1 MKVQLSIIPEAE
13 EEYDENGNLPK
24 LSLEQARE
32 KLEKKQFE
40 VRRLQ
45 DYIATIDPFES
56 QRKIML
62 TGDETQRNNEET
74 AREFEQKVVSSDGQK
89 DMPDILAGDKEEDG
103 QEQKGESE
111 LLKSGD
117 VGQDSPGVV
126 CYETEER
133 EDKDRNIS
141 ESILLQS
148 NNDSSQKTGLQIDAT
163 PDKTVDVDRN
173 TESKLIQVSGSKS

>member
-1 MKVQLSIIPEAE
+1 
-13 EEYDENGNLPK
+13 
-24 LSLEQARE
+24 
-32 KLEKKQFE
+32 
-40 VRRLQ
+40 
-45 DYIATIDPFES
+45 
-56 QRKIML
+56 
-62 TGDETQRNNEET
+62 
-74 AREFEQKVVSSDGQK
+74 
-89 DMPDILAGDKEEDG
+89 MPDILAGDKEEDG

-148 NNDSSQKTGLQIDAT
+148 NNDSSQKTGL
-163 PDKTVDVDRN
+163 
-173 TESKLIQVSGSKS
+173 